1 MVPILLKALG
11 DPNKFTEPALD
22 KLLSTAFIHYI
33 DGPSLALVL
42 RSLTHLTQILPIISR
57 GLKERN
63 ASTRRKSARILGS
76 LGNLTDQRDLV
87 TYLNELLPPL
97 REILSD
103 AIPENRASA
112 AASLG
117 ALVEKM
123 GEDSFPDLIDSLID
137 DLKIEARG
145 IGRLGSAQALSEI
158 LSALGLHRLEDV
170 LPTILSATESAQ
182 ASIREAFINLLVYL
196 PATFGNRFQPYLT
209 QTVPKILSGLADDVE
224 VVREGSFP
232 DVAQLIVKLP

>member
-1 MVPILLKALG
+1 
-11 DPNKFTEPALD
+11 
-22 KLLSTAFIHYI
+22 
-33 DGPSLALVL
+33 
-42 RSLTHLTQILPIISR
+42 
-57 GLKERN
+57 LKERN

-76 LGNLTDQRDLV
+76 LGNLTDQRDLL

-97 REILSD
+97 RDILSD

-123 GEDSFPDLIDSLID
+123 GEDSFPDLIDSFMD
-137 DLKIEARG
+137 DLRAETGG

-170 LPTILSATESAQ
+170 LPNILTATESAK
-182 ASIREAFINLLVYL
+182 ASVREAFINLLAYL

-209 QTVPKILSGLADDVE
+209 QTVPKILAGLADE
-224 VVREGSFP
+224 VDAVREGHIPFFSS
-232 DVAQLIVKLP
+232 

>member
-1 MVPILLKALG
+1 M
-11 DPNKFTEPALD
+11 
-22 KLLSTAFIHYI
+22 KL
-33 DGPSLALVL
+33 
-42 RSLTHLTQILPIISR
+42 LPIITR

-87 TYLNELLPPL
+87 TYLTELLPPL
-97 REILSD
+97 RDILSD

-117 ALVEKM
+117 LLVEKL
-123 GEDSFPDLIDSLID
+123 GEDSFPDLIDSLMD
-137 DLKIEARG
+137 DLNVDSAG

-170 LPTILSATESAQ
+170 LPDILNATEN
-182 ASIREAFINLLVYL
+182 IKYTVREAFINLLVYL
-196 PATFGNRFQPYLT
+196 PATFGNRFQPYLA
-209 QTVPKILSGLADDVE
+209 QTVPKILVGLADDVD
-224 VVREGSFP
+224 VVREGSP
-232 DVAQLIVKLP
+232 CQPQKLIFSIASCW

>member
-1 MVPILLKALG
+1 M
-11 DPNKFTEPALD
+11 
-22 KLLSTAFIHYI
+22 
-33 DGPSLALVL
+33 
-42 RSLTHLTQILPIISR
+42 
-57 GLKERN
+57 
-63 ASTRRKSARILGS
+63 
-76 LGNLTDQRDLV
+76 V

-123 GEDSFPDLIDSLID
+123 GEDSFPDLIDSLMD
-137 DLKIEARG
+137 DLKIEAGG
-145 IGRLGSAQALSEI
+145 IGRLGSAQALSEV

-170 LPTILSATESAQ
+170 LPSILSATESAK

-209 QTVPKILSGLADDVE
+209 QTVPKILSGLADEVE
-224 VVREGSFP
+224 VVREGSYP
-232 DVAQLIVKLP
+232 CIAPLIVKLP